1 MPDYMFMLESR
12 LSPEQRAA
20 LLRVQELAAST
31 GANVYL
37 TGGTVRDL
45 ITGAPWRGLDFTVG
59 GNPLRIVRELEK
71 GGAKVLSEDERLRHV
86 EIIFAGDCDGSLAA
100 ARDDVYVRPGTKPE
114 VRWSTIMED
123 LRRRDF
129 SINAIAISLNP
140 ASRGLLLDP
149 TNGLGDIEKSEIR
162 ALSIH
167 SFTNQPVRLLRALRY
182 AARLGYRL
190 EARTAEWYELAL
202 ERDLHHSISP
212 EDAGAELRNVGREER
227 PAAVLKAWEGRGLL
241 EVLHPQLARHHP
253 DYDAIARLVKVR
265 EDLTASGLRPRLAGP
280 MIGAVLG
287 RLKPREQ
294 SSALARMGFRSGEAE
309 AILGLEDE
317 ALKAVKVLASRKAA
331 TPIDAYRLLEKL
343 PLDQMAYILAESS
356 NSKAVSKIRNY
367 LHKWRPLRLA
377 LPTAAAELEGLGF
390 PRGPKF
396 DAVLED
402 LFALQLNGKGRTPED
417 RVKLL
422 RKLAGIKEPPKKKAK
437 EEKKKAGKPQ
447 DRKAAREALTSAQQK
462 KGATGGPSKHPAST
476 AAVAKAAVSKH
487 APPARKAGA
496 KKASRAAAGRKR

>member
-20 LLRVQELAAST
+20 LLRVQELAAAT

-45 ITGAPWRGLDFTVG
+45 ITGAPLRDLDFTVE
-59 GNPLRIVRELEK
+59 GNPSRIARELEK
-71 GGAKVLSEDERLRHV
+71 GGAKVLFEDERLRHV
-86 EIIFAGDCDGSLAA
+86 EIVFAGDCDGSLAA

-182 AARLGYRL
+182 AARLGYKL
-190 EARTAEWYELAL
+190 EARTGEWYGLAL
-202 ERDLHHSISP
+202 ERDLHHSVSP
-212 EDAGAELRNVGREER
+212 EDAGAELRSLGREER
-227 PAAVLKAWEGRGLL
+227 PAAVLKAWEARGLM
-241 EVLHPQLARHHP
+241 EILHPQLARRHP

-265 EDLTASGLRPRLAGP
+265 EDLTGSGLRPRLAGP

-294 SSALARMGFRSGEAE
+294 GSALAKMGFRSSEAE

-317 ALKAVKVLASRKAA
+317 AWKAVKILAGRKTA
-331 TPIDAYRLLEKL
+331 TPIDAYRFLEKL

-377 LPTAAAELEGLGF
+377 LPVVGSELEGLGF

-396 DAVLED
+396 DAVLEN
-402 LFALQLNGKGRTPED
+402 LFALQLNGKGRSPED

-422 RKLAGIKEPPKKKAK
+422 RKLAGIKEPPKKKIK
-437 EEKKKAGKPQ
+437 EEKKKPGKPQ

-462 KGATGGPSKHPAST
+462 KGAAAGSGKHEAT
-476 AAVAKAAVSKH
+476 AAAAARAAVSKH
-487 APPARKAGA
+487 TPSARKAGA
-496 KKASRAAAGRKR
+496 KKASRARAGRKH

>member
-20 LLRVQELAAST
+20 LLRVQELAAAT
-31 GANVYL
+31 GTNVYL

-45 ITGAPWRGLDFTVG
+45 ITGAPLRDLDFTVE
-59 GNPLRIVRELEK
+59 GNPSRIARELEK
-71 GGAKVLSEDERLRHV
+71 GGAKVVSEDERLRHV
-86 EIIFAGDCDGSLAA
+86 EIVFAGDCDGSLAA

-149 TNGLGDIEKSEIR
+149 TNGLGDIEKSEVR

-167 SFTNQPVRLLRALRY
+167 SFTNQPVRLLSALRY
-182 AARLGYRL
+182 AARLGYKL
-190 EARTAEWYELAL
+190 EGRTSEWYELAL

-227 PAAVLKAWEGRGLL
+227 PAAVLKTWEGRGLV
-241 EVLHPQLARHHP
+241 EVMHPQLARRHP
-253 DYDAIARLVKVR
+253 DYDAMARLVRVR

-287 RLKPREQ
+287 RLKPRERG
-294 SSALARMGFRSGEAE
+294 SALAKMGFRANEAE

-317 ALKAVKVLASRKAA
+317 AQRAVKILAGRKTA
-331 TPIDAYRLLEKL
+331 TPIDSYRFLEKL

-356 NSKAVSKIRNY
+356 NSKAMSKIRSY

-377 LPTAAAELEGLGF
+377 LPVVATELEGLGF

-396 DAVLED
+396 DAVLENV
-402 LFALQLNGKGRTPED
+402 FALQLNGKGRTPED

-422 RKLAGIKEPPKKKAK
+422 RKLAGIKEPPKKKVK
-437 EEKKKAGKPQ
+437 EEKKKAAKAH

-462 KGATGGPSKHPAST
+462 KGAAGASKHEGPGGAT
-476 AAVAKAAVSKH
+476 AKAAASKH
-487 APPARKAGA
+487 APPAGKAGA
-496 KKASRAAAGRKR
+496 KKASRAAAGRRR